1 MDLAGD
7 KPSDALFTPS
17 DKLITPSGAG
27 EMTGGTGPFSTN
39 GEEMGNSLAA
49 PPPLKF
55 TEEAGDRK
63 DGVDM
68 C

>member
-1 MDLAGD
+1 MELAGD
-7 KPSDALFTPS
+7 KPSDVLITPS
-17 DKLITPSGAG
+17 DKLITPFGAG
-27 EMTGGTGPFSTN
+27 KITGGKGPFSTN

-49 PPPLKF
+49 PPLKF
-55 TEEAGDRK
+55 TEEARDRK